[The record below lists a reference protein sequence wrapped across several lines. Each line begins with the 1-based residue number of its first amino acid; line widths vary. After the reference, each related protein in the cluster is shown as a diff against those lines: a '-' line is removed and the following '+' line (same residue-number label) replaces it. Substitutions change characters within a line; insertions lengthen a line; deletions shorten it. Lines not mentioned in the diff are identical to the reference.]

1 MLIKNAPKHPLAQLA
16 YQLLTMSKQ
25 RRTHC
30 ESYETKNIITMTK
43 LKLILGF
50 AITAFIAGQ
59 SVQAIQYISGSVG
72 FDGTWSGDGA
82 DINSHNNVTLI
93 GAQVE
98 GNGTGSFAGLTDGTA
113 ANFSVID
120 LNATSGPVWTAGI
133 FSFEAVD
140 YTVTRIQNAILAITG
155 EGYASVPGAQ
165 NSYGMFTLSLG
176 QSGQSMTFQSTA
188 DVPDSGTT
196 TALLGLGLIGLAG
209 AARRFK
215 K

>member
-1 MLIKNAPKHPLAQLA
+1 MRE
-16 YQLLTMSKQ
+16 Q

-30 ESYETKNIITMTK
+30 ESYEIKNIITMTK

-59 SVQAIQYISGSVG
+59 SVQAVPIQYISGSVG

-93 GAQVE
+93 GAQVQ
-98 GNGTGSFAGLTDGTA
+98 GNGTGTFASLTDGTA

-120 LNATSGPVWTAGI
+120 LNATSGSIWTAGN
-133 FSFEAVD
+133 FSFVAVN

-155 EGYASVPGAQ
+155 AGYASAAGHQ